1 MGLSCAKH
9 EPPCRV
15 EECSP
20 YLLLM
25 HPVTAAALRFNHGI
39 LLPDATAPLF
49 YSHVSMPSVRAGRK
63 SVQRCLALLTS
74 KILTPSNI
82 LIKNS
87 LPADDDAGRSKHS
100 NSNRSIQV
108 WSGQFMTDDCLMLT

>member
-63 SVQRCLALLTS
+63 SVQRCLALLAS
-74 KILTPSNI
+74 KIPTPSNI
-82 LIKNS
+82 LIKESRNFCLQLMMQAEAS
-87 LPADDDAGRSKHS
+87 TAKASEASG
-100 NSNRSIQV
+100 
-108 WSGQFMTDDCLMLT
+108 SGQVNS